1 MICLHLPLL
10 PVLMLAWRV
19 LLPKRKL
26 TFKLLDIKTPL
37 HFQFLMILMLV
48 LIEHWQ
54 VQSLKYWTVTKFVAP
69 KPNHHK
75 KSPSLWC
82 CSEAPLIDVVS
93 TTVGQGVD
101 DAETTSSMGTATALA
116 AMATGEDELFD
127 RVADMIKDL
136 LAIILSNNSWSFPY
150 YATGLTAGQ
159 KKLNRISFSFFPY
172 SKKIVLL
179 LLVLHSCSL
188 QRFWWC
194 EAIPALSV
202 SPTTYK
208 GW

>member
-1 MICLHLPLL
+1 M
-10 PVLMLAWRV
+10 
-19 LLPKRKL
+19 
-26 TFKLLDIKTPL
+26 
-37 HFQFLMILMLV
+37 
-48 LIEHWQ
+48 
-54 VQSLKYWTVTKFVAP
+54 
-69 KPNHHK
+69 
-75 KSPSLWC
+75 
-82 CSEAPLIDVVS
+82 VS

-101 DAETTSSMGTATALA
+101 DAETTSSTGTATALA

-136 LAIILSNNSWSFPY
+136 LPIILSNNWRFPY
-150 YATGLTAGQ
+150 YAIGLTAGQ

-172 SKKIVLL
+172 SKKIILL

-202 SPTTYK
+202 SPMTYK
-208 GW
+208 G